1 MERLQANATE
11 NQNTPVQKYKII
23 PIMTALLLAG
33 FIGMFNETALNIAL
47 SDLIHLFH
55 ISAATAQ
62 WLTTGYLLTL
72 GILVPV
78 SGLFLQ
84 WYTTRQLFTASLLLS
99 ILGTVLAALAPGFEL
114 LMIARVIQA
123 AGVALI
129 LPLMFHTV
137 LVIIPPE
144 KRGGAYG
151 LIGLVLVVAP
161 AIGPTLSGLLIEQLS
176 YNWIFGLSLPIL
188 LFSLL
193 FGIRHMQNITN
204 VTKPKIDLFS
214 ILLSTLG
221 FGGIVF
227 ALSSAGEGEGGIASP
242 TVVISLLI
250 GVLALILF
258 SIRQLRME
266 QPMLDLRAF
275 KQSMFTMGTV
285 MLMLAVMVMMAAML
299 MLPMYLIRVQGL
311 NAFSAGIV
319 LLPGG
324 IINAIMQPIMGKVF
338 DKYGPRWVVPAGL
351 MVISVVLWLLSG
363 ITATDSLTHI
373 ILLHTFLMIGISM
386 VWMPSQANGLNQ
398 LPPSLYPHGS
408 AIMNTVQQV
417 AGAIGTAVAVSIMS
431 IVANKSLLQSADQAN
446 SANAVL
452 SLTEGIQQV
461 FLVAIFVSVLGF
473 VLSLFMKRVLMPGRN
488 DD

>member
-1 MERLQANATE
+1 
-11 NQNTPVQKYKII
+11 
-23 PIMTALLLAG
+23 MTALLLAG

-47 SDLIHLFH
+47 SDLILLFN
-55 ISAATAQ
+55 ISASTAQ

-99 ILGTVLAALAPGFEL
+99 ILGTVLATLAPGFEL

-144 KRGGAYG
+144 RRGGAYG

-193 FGIRHMQNITN
+193 FGLRHMQNITN
-204 VTKPKIDLFS
+204 VTKPKIDIFS
-214 ILLSTLG
+214 LLLSTLG

-227 ALSSAGEGEGGIASP
+227 AMSSAGEGEGGIASP
-242 TVVISLLI
+242 TVIISLLI

-275 KQSMFTMGTV
+275 KQPMFTMGTV
-285 MLMLAVMVMMAAML
+285 MLMLAVMVMMASML

-311 NAFSAGIV
+311 NAFSAGLV

-338 DKYGPRWVVPAGL
+338 DKYGPRWVVPAGF

-363 ITATDSLTHI
+363 ITATDSLTYI

-386 VWMPSQANGLNQ
+386 VWMPSQANALNQ

-408 AIMNTVQQV
+408 AIMNTVQQI

-431 IVANKSLLQSADQAN
+431 IVANKSLLQSADPVN
-446 SANAVL
+446 SANAAL

-473 VLSLFMKRVLMPGRN
+473 LLSLFMKRVLLPGIKDN
-488 DD
+488 

>member
-1 MERLQANATE
+1 
-11 NQNTPVQKYKII
+11 
-23 PIMTALLLAG
+23 MTALLLAG